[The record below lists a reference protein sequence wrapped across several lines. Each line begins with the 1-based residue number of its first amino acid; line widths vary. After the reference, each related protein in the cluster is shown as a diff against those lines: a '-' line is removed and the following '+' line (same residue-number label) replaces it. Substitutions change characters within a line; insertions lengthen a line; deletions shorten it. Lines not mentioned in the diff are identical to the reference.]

1 MLIVGI
7 RFRVT
12 PGPKSVC
19 PLPVQDHISYYH
31 TVCSNSTS
39 ASTDTDTRSNYDNTV
54 RVLQY
59 RTNKYTERVVLEYVV
74 PGTQYTDT
82 SINA

>member
-1 MLIVGI
+1 M
-7 RFRVT
+7 F
-12 PGPKSVC
+12 KFDQC
-19 PLPVQDHISYYH
+19 QYY
-31 TVCSNSTS
+31 
-39 ASTDTDTRSNYDNTV
+39 TDTQSTGNYDTTG